1 MTAPSWRVPLA
12 DVRVTDAQRAA
23 VNEVLDSGWLSMGPR
38 TQQWEAD
45 FAGAAGAGHAVA
57 CSSGTGALLLA
68 LQALGVGPGDEV
80 VLPSL
85 TFVADANVVVALG
98 ATPVLADVVSPE
110 VPLATAEQLLAQV
123 TSRTKAVIA
132 VHYAGH
138 HVDVQPLRDAGL
150 AVVEDAAHAV
160 GPVGA
165 DGWLPLVGD
174 IACFS
179 FFANKNLALGEG
191 GMAVTA
197 DPELAATLRLL
208 RSHGMTS
215 GTWDRHRGHA
225 SDYDVVATG
234 WNLRTTEIAAA
245 MGSAA
250 LPTLAPGNE
259 RRRALLARY
268 RTGFDGTDVR
278 MAFDQDERTAGHL
291 AVAVLPPGTRPM
303 VRAALADQRIQ
314 SSFHYPPVHRFSAFA
329 HLSAALPETDAA
341 AERLVTLPLH
351 PGLGDDDV
359 ELVASTVLAALSGS

>member
-12 DVRVTDAQRAA
+12 EVRVTEAQRTA

-38 TQQWEAD
+38 TLQWEED
-45 FAGAAGAGHAVA
+45 FAQVAGADHAVA

-68 LQALGVGPGDEV
+68 LQVLGVGAGDEV

-110 VPLATAEQLLAQV
+110 LPLAGAQQLLARV
-123 TSRTKAVIA
+123 TSRTKAVVV

-138 HVDVQPLRDAGL
+138 VVDVQPLLDAGL
-150 AVVEDAAHAV
+150 RVVEDAAHAA
-160 GPVGA
+160 GPVDGA
-165 DGWLPLVGD
+165 GWLPLLGD
-174 IACFS
+174 LACFS

-191 GMAVTA
+191 GMITTA
-197 DPELAATLRLL
+197 DPELAAQLRLL

-234 WNLRTTEIAAA
+234 WNLRTTEIASA

-250 LPTLAPGNE
+250 LPDLAAGNE
-259 RRRALLARY
+259 RRRSLLASY
-268 RTGFDGTDVR
+268 RQAFGGTDVR
-278 MAFDQDERTAGHL
+278 MAFEQDERTAGHL
-291 AVAVLPPGTRPM
+291 AVAVLPPGTRPQ
-303 VRAALADQRIQ
+303 VRAALAEQRIQ
-314 SSFHYPPVHRFSAFA
+314 SSFHYPPVHRFSAF
-329 HLSAALPETDAA
+329 SDLPVSLPQTDAA

-351 PGLGDDDV
+351 PSLTDDEV
-359 ELVASTVLAALSGS
+359 LLVATSVLAALA